1 MQLGFVSAILPDFSI
16 EELFAFAAEEGFAC
30 IELMCWPPGGADRRY
45 AGVSHLD
52 VTAVNDELIAKVRGL
67 VHKSGVQISG
77 LGYYPNP
84 LHPDPAHRGRVVGHL
99 KKVIQAAP
107 RFGVHVVNTFIGR
120 EWHKSVEVN
129 WPLFDQVWPDIA
141 GCAEEAGV
149 RIGIENC
156 PMLFSLDEWPG
167 GANLATTPAI
177 WQTMFEKIPSLGLNF
192 DPSHLIFQHIDVAR
206 AIREFGK
213 RFVHVHAKDT
223 RIDADKIY
231 QHGNMGLGWHTPK
244 LPGLG
249 DVDWSAFFSA
259 LSDTGYQ
266 GAVCI
271 EVEDRAFEGS
281 LELRK
286 RSLRQSK
293 RFLEQFVS

>member
-1 MQLGFVSAILPDFSI
+1 MQLGFVSAILADFSL
-16 EELFAFAAEEGFAC
+16 EEVFAFAADEGFAC
-30 IELMCWPPGGADRRY
+30 VELMCWPPGGADRRY
-45 AGVSHLD
+45 AGVTHLD
-52 VTAVNDELIAKVRGL
+52 VTNVNDELIARVLGL

-84 LHPDPAHRGRVVGHL
+84 LHPEPAHRERVGGHL

-120 EWHKSVEVN
+120 DWHKSVEGN
-129 WPLFDQVWPDIA
+129 WPLFDQVWPDLA
-141 GCAEEAGV
+141 RCAEQAGV

-177 WQTMFEKIPSLGLNF
+177 WTTMFEKIPALGLNF

-206 AIREFGK
+206 AIRDFGR

-259 LSDTGYQ
+259 LTDTGYQ

-271 EVEDRAFEGS
+271 EVEDRAYEGS
-281 LELRK
+281 PELRK

-293 RFLEQFVS
+293 RFLEQFM